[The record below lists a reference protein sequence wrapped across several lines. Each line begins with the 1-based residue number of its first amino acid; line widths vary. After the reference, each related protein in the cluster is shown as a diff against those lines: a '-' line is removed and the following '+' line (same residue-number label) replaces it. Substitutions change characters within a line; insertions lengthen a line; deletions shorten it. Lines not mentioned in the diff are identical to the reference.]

1 MRNVFVFGCSIALVW
16 QAKRPTR
23 TTGREIERGPNEAAN
38 TMSPDIAMT
47 AASLIETPQGLL
59 RSWAE
64 RLSHCR
70 FVTREAV
77 EDAPIVVEVFA
88 GRVLDQTCRP
98 DRRARLARSSWGG
111 HSLGLVLEFACLG
124 DRSVAVQKQPLL

>member
-1 MRNVFVFGCSIALVW
+1 
-16 QAKRPTR
+16 
-23 TTGREIERGPNEAAN
+23 
-38 TMSPDIAMT
+38 MSPDIAMT

-88 GRVLDQTCRP
+88 GRVLDQTCRLIV
-98 DRRARLARSSWGG
+98 ARGWRDPVGEGIPWA
-111 HSLGLVLEFACLG
+111 
-124 DRSVAVQKQPLL
+124 